1 MKSVALKA
9 YFQAERD
16 TCNQMVAS
24 VRHQY
29 PNLNLDDFN
38 WFLTDCLDP
47 VVLSLDS
54 QSNQITF
61 HVAHAGFKYGLEL
74 ACFNWLKSETK
85 KAILFKVWNDLYPR
99 VDSVLKE
106 SPSELFA
113 GTSNSLNNILA
124 FGEDKLNVWLDLM
137 IKSCDEINSIEQFK
151 IIGIVS
157 AWLAGLAQY
166 REIALQKINE
176 LPDVVT
182 RKLFKLS
189 DSHDLNYHFDQLKT
203 SRWFEPQQIKTSKTG
218 TEIREKYR
226 IGHCSLVGGDFP
238 LPPNVFVEDDLLY
251 VISDTHIWRL
261 YADSF
266 GATLIPSDNLQPE
279 ELKQI
284 DQQISNNS
292 ALRSLGR
299 FSDLTDINSVAQLDD
314 TLVFTS
320 PETFSV
326 IITECSEPSVL
337 KKSKRGWT

>member
-1 MKSVALKA
+1 MKSAALKA

-29 PNLNLDDFN
+29 PNLNLDDFK
-38 WFLTDCLDP
+38 WFLTHCLDP
-47 VVLSLDS
+47 LIVTLDG

-61 HVAHAGFKYGLEL
+61 HVAHAGFQYGLEL
-74 ACFNWLKSETK
+74 ASLNWLKSESK
-85 KAILFKVWNDLYPR
+85 KALLFKAWNDLYPR
-99 VDSVLKE
+99 VDSLLSL
-106 SPSELFA
+106 SPGELFA

-124 FGEDKLNVWLDLM
+124 FGEEKPNSWLDLM
-137 IKSCDEINSIEQFK
+137 IKSCDEISSIEQFK
-151 IIGIVS
+151 ITGVVS

-176 LPDVVT
+176 LPDGVT

-189 DSHDLNYHFDQLKT
+189 DSHDLNFHFDQLKA
-203 SRWFEPQQIKTSKTG
+203 SRWFEPQQIKASTSG

-226 IGHCSLVGGDFP
+226 IGKCSFVGGDFP
-238 LPPNVFVEDDLLY
+238 LPPKIFVEDEQMY
-251 VISDTHIWRL
+251 VFSDTHIWKL

-284 DQQISNNS
+284 EQQISNNPK
-292 ALRSLGR
+292 LTSLGR

-326 IITECSEPSVL
+326 IITECSGSAVL
-337 KKSKRGWT
+337 NTSKRLS

>member
-1 MKSVALKA
+1 MKSAALKA

-47 VVLSLDS
+47 VVRTLDG

-61 HVAHAGFKYGLEL
+61 HIAHVGFKYGLEL
-74 ACFNWLKSETK
+74 ASFNWLKVETK
-85 KAILFKVWNDLYPR
+85 KALLFKVWNDLYPR

-124 FGEDKLNVWLDLM
+124 FGEDKPNVWLDLM
-137 IKSCDEINSIEQFK
+137 IKSCDEISSIEQFK
-151 IIGIVS
+151 VIGVVA

-166 REIALQKINE
+166 RDIALQKINE
-176 LPDVVT
+176 LPDAVT

-203 SRWFEPQQIKTSKTG
+203 SRWFEPQQIKTSPTA
-218 TEIREKYR
+218 TIREKYR
-226 IGHCSLVGGDFP
+226 IGKCSFFGGDFP
-238 LPPNVFVEDDLLY
+238 LPPKIFVEGDQLY
-251 VISDTHIWRL
+251 VLSDTHIWRL

-284 DQQISNNS
+284 DQQISNNPK
-292 ALRSLGR
+292 LISLDR

-326 IITECSEPSVL
+326 IITECSKSAVL
-337 KKSKRGWT
+337 NTSKGRSS

>member
-16 TCNQMVAS
+16 ACNQMVAS

-29 PNLNLDDFN
+29 PNLNLDDLN

-47 VVLSLDS
+47 VVLTLDG

-61 HVAHAGFKYGLEL
+61 HIAHVGFKYGLEL
-74 ACFNWLKSETK
+74 ASFNWLKSETK
-85 KAILFKVWNDLYPR
+85 KALLFKVWNDLYPR

-124 FGEDKLNVWLDLM
+124 FGEDKPNAWLDLM

-151 IIGIVS
+151 IIGVVS
-157 AWLAGLAQY
+157 AWLVGLAQY
-166 REIALQKINE
+166 RDIALQKINE

-189 DSHDLNYHFDQLKT
+189 DSHDLNYHFDQLKAN
-203 SRWFEPQQIKTSKTG
+203 RWFEPQQIKTNTTS
-218 TEIREKYR
+218 TEISEKYR
-226 IGHCSLVGGDFP
+226 IGKCSFVGGDFP
-238 LPPNVFVEDDLLY
+238 LPPKIFVEGDQLY
-251 VISDTHIWRL
+251 VLSGTHIWRL

-266 GATLIPSDNLQPE
+266 GATLIPSDNLKPE
-279 ELKQI
+279 DLKQI
-284 DQQISNNS
+284 DQQISNTPK
-292 ALRSLGR
+292 LLSLGC

-320 PETFSV
+320 LETFTV
-326 IITECSEPSVL
+326 IITECSGTADL
-337 KKSKRGWT
+337 NTSKGRSS